1 MSVTTPFTRV
11 MASAYAGV
19 RDAAGTRTKTA
30 AIARNVR
37 RARLMVHSPPVRPAA
52 PSPEAG
58 AIILYPAVPVDQG
71 GAGRGRGAPLSVR
84 PRCADGRSGTLRGVP
99 RTGGRKDRPRRC
111 GSRPG
116 RDGRAG
122 RARPERKSVGGG
134 KSGNLGGRRI

>member
-37 RARLMVHSPPVRPAA
+37 RVRLMVHSPPVRPAA

-71 GAGRGRGAPLSVR
+71 GAPGRGRGAPFPVR
-84 PRCADGRSGTLRGVP
+84 PRCGFGRSGTIRGVP
-99 RTGGRKDRPRRC
+99 RTGERKDRPRGW

-116 RDGRAG
+116 PD
-122 RARPERKSVGGG
+122 ARPDLSPP
-134 KSGNLGGRRI
+134 